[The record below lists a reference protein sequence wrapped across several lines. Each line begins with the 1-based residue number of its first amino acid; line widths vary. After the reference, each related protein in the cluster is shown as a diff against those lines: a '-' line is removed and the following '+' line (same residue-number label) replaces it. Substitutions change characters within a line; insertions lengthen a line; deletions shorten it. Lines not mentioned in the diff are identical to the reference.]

1 MYKDKSIMAV
11 ITARGGSK
19 GVPRKNIRDL
29 SGKPLIAW
37 TIEAAKNSG
46 YIDRIIVSTEDTEI
60 RDISLKYGAEVPFL
74 RPKELAEDNSSS
86 VDTVLHVIEKLEK
99 DYNYTP
105 DYILLLQPTS
115 PLRNEVHIDDSIEA
129 LLEKGSEFDSLI
141 SVTELERPVYWN
153 RMIGVCGELK
163 KFLEYDKGSH
173 YRRQDFQKVF
183 RHNGAIYLIETKAF
197 KEMKSFETEN
207 TFAYVMDRVSS
218 VDIDTED
225 DFRLAE
231 YYLGRSF

>member
-1 MYKDKSIMAV
+1 MYKYKSIMAV

-37 TIEAAKNSG
+37 SIEAAKNSR
-46 YIDRIIVSTEDTEI
+46 YVDRIIISTEDTEI
-60 RDISLKYGAEVPFL
+60 RDISLEYGAEVPFL
-74 RPKELAEDNSSS
+74 RPRELAEDNSSS
-86 VDTVLHVIEKLEK
+86 VDVVLHVIGKLEK

-129 LLEKGSEFDSLI
+129 LLEKGSGFDSLI
-141 SVTELERPVYWN
+141 SVTELEHPVYWN
-153 RMIGVCGELK
+153 RMIGVRGELK
-163 KFLEYDKGSH
+163 NFMEYDKGSH

-183 RHNGAIYLIETKAF
+183 RLNGAIYLIETKAF
-197 KEMKSFETEN
+197 KEVKSFETGN

>member
-1 MYKDKSIMAV
+1 MYKGKSIMAV

-37 TIEAAKNSG
+37 SIEAAKNSG

-60 RDISLKYGAEVPFL
+60 RDISLEYGAEVPFL

-129 LLEKGSEFDSLI
+129 SKSSEFDLDS
-141 SVTELERPVYWN
+141 
-153 RMIGVCGELK
+153 
-163 KFLEYDKGSH
+163 
-173 YRRQDFQKVF
+173 
-183 RHNGAIYLIETKAF
+183 
-197 KEMKSFETEN
+197 
-207 TFAYVMDRVSS
+207 
-218 VDIDTED
+218 
-225 DFRLAE
+225 
-231 YYLGRSF
+231 